1 MHRIEVNVITG
12 EQKTVALT
20 AQEIAEI
27 QSRPQP
33 EPIPERTAQQKLEAA
48 GLTVAELKQLLGLEV
63 TP

>member
-12 EQKTVALT
+12 EQQIIELT
-20 AQEIAEI
+20 PEEIAEI
-27 QSRPQP
+27 QSRPQQ
-33 EPIPERTAQQKLEAA
+33 EPIPALTTQQKLQAA